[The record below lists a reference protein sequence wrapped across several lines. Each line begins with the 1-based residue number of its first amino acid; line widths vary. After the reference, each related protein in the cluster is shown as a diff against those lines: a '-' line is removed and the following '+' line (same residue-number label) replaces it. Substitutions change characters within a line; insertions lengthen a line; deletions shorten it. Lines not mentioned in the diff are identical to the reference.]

1 MSPSFV
7 MKKIETNEESNTN
20 VTDVAVPWG
29 KYLSL
34 RSFAEEYLM
43 ASRRLPKIYN
53 TRSER

>member
-1 MSPSFV
+1 VSPSFV

-43 ASRRLPKIYN
+43 AFQAVTQNL
-53 TRSER
+53 